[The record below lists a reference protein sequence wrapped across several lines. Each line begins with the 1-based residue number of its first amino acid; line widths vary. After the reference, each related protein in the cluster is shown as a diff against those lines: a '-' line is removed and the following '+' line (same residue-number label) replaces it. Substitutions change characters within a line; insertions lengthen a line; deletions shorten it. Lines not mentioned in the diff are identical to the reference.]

1 MTFEDTLP
9 IEPISERR
17 SLKVIKDK
25 DSSRII
31 SIRTIVNN
39 FLLND
44 ELLYNK
50 LEDFDNIEINFTL

>member
-9 IEPISERR
+9 IESISERQC
-17 SLKVIKDK
+17 LKVVKDK

-50 LEDFDNIEINFTL
+50 LEDFDDIEINFTL